1 MSAEQLSFL
10 PSIDEK
16 EANTSIKNLEKFARW
31 TGRSNTA
38 LMMSKDHKGQ
48 VSPLK
53 NQGL

>member
-1 MSAEQLSFL
+1 MSAEHLSFL

-16 EANTSIKNLEKFARW
+16 EANTELEKIVRW